1 MKNQAKLKNVVENLR
16 GRFVSLLVKQGD
28 QRKVF
33 SAKVKSV
40 TARHVMFS
48 DMNGANRRVNR
59 RHVLR
64 ATCADKSFKR
74 SVSLG

>member
-1 MKNQAKLKNVVENLR
+1 MKKQKYLQNVVDNLK
-16 GRFVSLLVKQGD
+16 GRFVSLLVKNGE

-33 SAKVKSV
+33 SAKVNSV
-40 TARHVMFS
+40 TPRHVMFT
-48 DMNGANRRVNR
+48 DTNGGNRRVNR

-74 SVSLG
+74 SVS

>member
-1 MKNQAKLKNVVENLR
+1 MKNQAKLKNVVDSLK
-16 GRFVSLLVKQGD
+16 GRFVSLLVKQGE

-33 SAKVKSV
+33 SAKVNSV
-40 TARHVMFS
+40 TPRQVMFS

-64 ATCADKSFKR
+64 ATCANKSFKR
-74 SVSLG
+74 SVG

>member
-1 MKNQAKLKNVVENLR
+1 MKKQKYLQNVVDNLK
-16 GRFVSLLVKQGD
+16 GRFVSLLVKNGE

-33 SAKVKSV
+33 SAKVNGV
-40 TARHVMFS
+40 TSRHVMFT
-48 DMNGANRRVNR
+48 DTNGGNRRVNR

-74 SVSLG
+74 SVS